1 MHAQALLPAFLPTRC
16 LRCAALRR
24 VLCCAPQEW
33 MWACADAGERLER
46 HTVLPSL
53 RMMGLA
59 GRPFTA
65 RDVAVFRL
73 DSLEG
78 DAIGQV
84 IVFSDWQLE
93 ESQ

>member
-1 MHAQALLPAFLPTRC
+1 
-16 LRCAALRR
+16 
-24 VLCCAPQEW
+24 
-33 MWACADAGERLER
+33 MWACSEASERLER
-46 HTVLPSL
+46 HTLLPSL
-53 RMMGLA
+53 RMMGQQ

-93 ESQ
+93 EQQLQ